1 MIESEDVV
9 IMDDEHTFNEKLHEI
24 LKARDRK
31 RTREYL
37 PSSSKGE
44 GIMEKLNYLFKKE
57 KFLTSKELEFY
68 SKLVKRQPNNPK
80 VRLKMAEL
88 YQKQKD
94 HPKAVAEYLMAADI
108 YSKNNLFPQAMAIY
122 KQVLK
127 QNHGLDQVHFKIAD
141 IYRQMG
147 FLGDAFYRYNL
158 LLQRYNING
167 NKEKAME
174 VMGLMAELD
183 PRKFNLGETPSRG
196 RTKADLPKSRA
207 EEGEKAEIAAG
218 MNLGEERRGV
228 FYNLGEALESGSA
241 MELKGNNEISME
253 SGFGFKEILA
263 ELKETA
269 GPSKAYPNFNFH
281 MGVAC
286 REMGFIDEAIEQF
299 QVALEKKQ
307 NPFESA
313 QSLSWCYKEKGWW
326 EEARQTLEKALQLE
340 EITEEKRARI
350 KKDLDSVS
358 REIERE
364 KEILGRFNVLP
375 SDSFPERLNKANRNS
390 GSNSGFDIQDA
401 ISS

>member
-1 MIESEDVV
+1 MI
-9 IMDDEHTFNEKLHEI
+9 NLKLRT
-24 LKARDRK
+24 RDRK
-31 RTREYL
+31 RIREYR
-37 PSSSKGE
+37 PPSSKGE
-44 GIMEKLNYLFKKE
+44 GLIEKLNYFFKKE
-57 KFLTSKELEFY
+57 KFLASKELEFY

-80 VRLKMAEL
+80 ARLKMAEL

-94 HPKAVAEYLMAADI
+94 HPKAVAEYLMAAEI
-108 YSKNNLFPQAMAIY
+108 YSRNNLFPQAMAIY

-158 LLQRYNING
+158 LLQRYNIHG

-183 PRKFNLGETPSRG
+183 PRKFTLGEPPSQA
-196 RTKADLPKSRA
+196 RTIADLPQPNVDERGKKEITAGINLR
-207 EEGEKAEIAAG
+207 EEKK
-218 MNLGEERRGV
+218 GV
-228 FYNLGEALESGSA
+228 FYNLGEALEAGSA
-241 MELKGNNEISME
+241 IELKGENEVSME

-286 REMGFIDEAIEQF
+286 REMGFIDDAIEQF
-299 QVALEKKQ
+299 QVALEKRQ

-326 EEARQTLEKALQLE
+326 EEARQTLEKAL
-340 EITEEKRARI
+340 
-350 KKDLDSVS
+350 
-358 REIERE
+358 
-364 KEILGRFNVLP
+364 
-375 SDSFPERLNKANRNS
+375 
-390 GSNSGFDIQDA
+390 
-401 ISS
+401 

>member
-1 MIESEDVV
+1 MDQSESILIE
-9 IMDDEHTFNEKLHEI
+9 DDEYSFNEKLNKI
-24 LKARDRK
+24 LKARNRK
-31 RTREYL
+31 KTRECF
-37 PSSSKGE
+37 SRTSKGE
-44 GIMEKLNYLFKKE
+44 GIIEKINYLFKKE
-57 KFLTSKELEFY
+57 KFLASKELEFY
-68 SKLVKRQPNNPK
+68 SKLVKRQPSNPK
-80 VRLKMAEL
+80 ARLKMAEL

-94 HPKAVAEYLMAADI
+94 HPKAVAEYLMAAEI
-108 YSKNNLFPQAMAIY
+108 YSRNNLFPQAMAIY

-158 LLQRYNING
+158 LLQRYNIHG

-183 PRKFNLGETPSRG
+183 PRKFTLGETPSQA
-196 RTKADLPKSRA
+196 RTIADLPKPNANER
-207 EEGEKAEIAAG
+207 GKNEIAAG
-218 MNLGEERRGV
+218 MNLGEEKRGV
-228 FYNLGEALESGSA
+228 FYNLGEALEAESA
-241 MELKGNNEISME
+241 IELKGDNEISME

-269 GPSKAYPNFNFH
+269 GPSKAYPDFNFH

-299 QVALEKKQ
+299 QIALEKRQ

-326 EEARQTLEKALQLE
+326 EEARQTLERALQLE
-340 EITEEKRARI
+340 EITEEKMARI
-350 KKDLDSVS
+350 KKELDLVS

-364 KEILGRFNVLP
+364 KEILGRFDILSLAP
-375 SDSFPERLNKANRNS
+375 PELSKKKKTTP
-390 GSNSGFDIQDA
+390 GFDIQDA
-401 ISS
+401 LSP

>member
-1 MIESEDVV
+1 
-9 IMDDEHTFNEKLHEI
+9 
-24 LKARDRK
+24 
-31 RTREYL
+31 
-37 PSSSKGE
+37 
-44 GIMEKLNYLFKKE
+44 
-57 KFLTSKELEFY
+57 
-68 SKLVKRQPNNPK
+68 
-80 VRLKMAEL
+80 MAEL

-94 HPKAVAEYLMAADI
+94 HPKAVAEYLMAAEI
-108 YSKNNLFPQAMAIY
+108 YSRNNLFPQAMAIY

-158 LLQRYNING
+158 LLQRYNIHG

-183 PRKFNLGETPSRG
+183 PRKFTLGETPPQA
-196 RTKADLPKSRA
+196 RTIADLPKPNMDER
-207 EEGEKAEIAAG
+207 KKIEIAVG
-218 MNLGEERRGV
+218 KDLGEEKRGA
-228 FYNLGEALESGSA
+228 FYNLGEALEAGSA
-241 MELKGNNEISME
+241 IELKGDNEISME

-299 QVALEKKQ
+299 QVALEKRQ

-326 EEARQTLEKALQLE
+326 EEARQTLEKALLLE
-340 EITEEKRARI
+340 EMTEEKTAQI
-350 KKDLDSVS
+350 KKDLDLIAK
-358 REIERE
+358 EIERE
-364 KEILGRFNVLP
+364 KEILGRYNILP
-375 SDSFPERLNKANRNS
+375 LDSPSGRSNKKTTNRGSDSS
-390 GSNSGFDIQDA
+390 FDIQDA
-401 ISS
+401 LSP